1 MDIVRWGILG
11 CGDVTE
17 KKSGPGFQKADG
29 SQLIAVMR
37 RDAAR
42 AKDYAR
48 RHVVPKWYSDADE
61 LINDPE
67 VDAVYI
73 ATRPDTHSE
82 YALRVAQAGK
92 PVYVEK
98 PMGYSY
104 ADGRRLV
111 EGCAAAGVPLFVAY
125 YRRALEKYVA
135 AKRMIESGDIGD
147 VRFVR
152 VTMHSTPDVEPGVRE
167 RGELPWRL
175 RRESAGGGLVLDV
188 GSHGLDLLDFFFGP
202 IAEVHGFAS
211 NQADLYDVEDTVSG
225 SWVFE
230 SGIHGAGVWC
240 FVVYDTDDR
249 IDIYGTK
256 GKLSFSILD
265 VGGPIELITAS
276 GDRRLEFTPPEHVQQ
291 PLIQS
296 VVDELRGGG
305 RCPSTGDTAL
315 RTDRVLE
322 QLRGHPSSIDLP
334 RL

>member
-1 MDIVRWGILG
+1 MEIVRWGILG

-17 KKSGPGFQKADG
+17 KKSGPGFQKAEG
-29 SQLIAVMR
+29 SQLVAVMR

-42 AKDYAR
+42 AEDYAR
-48 RHVVPKWYSDADE
+48 RHGVPKWYNEADE

-82 YALRVAQAGK
+82 YALRVADAGK

-104 ADGRRLV
+104 EDGRRLV
-111 EGCAAAGVPLFVAY
+111 AGCLSAGVPLFVAY
-125 YRRALEKYVA
+125 YRRGLEKYVT
-135 AKRMIESGDIGD
+135 AKRMIEADEIGE

-152 VTMHSTPDVEPGVRE
+152 VTMHSTPDVEPGARE

-175 RRESAGGGLVLDV
+175 RRESSGGGLVLDV

-202 IAEVHGFAS
+202 IADVRGFAS
-211 NQADLYDVEDTVSG
+211 NQAGLYDVEDSVSG
-225 SWVFE
+225 SWIFE
-230 SGIHGAGVWC
+230 SGIHGTGVWC

-249 IDIYGTK
+249 IDIYGSK

-265 VGGPIELITAS
+265 VGGPIELVAK
-276 GDRRLEFTPPEHVQQ
+276 GRERRFDFTPPDHVQQ

-296 VVDELRGGG
+296 VVDELRGSG
-305 RCPSTGDTAL
+305 RCPSTGESAL
-315 RTDRVLE
+315 RTDWVLDR
-322 QLRGHPSSIDLP
+322 LRGHLSP
-334 RL
+334 